1 MTLEQRTKKFRK
13 QIEELPREDIIDIL
27 RVQDPEV
34 IKQINRIEW
43 VFTNKLQH
51 LSWKDRNSSFR

>member
-1 MTLEQRTKKFRK
+1 MNLEQRTKKFRK
-13 QIEELPREDIIDIL
+13 QIEKLPREDIIDIL
-27 RVQDPEV
+27 RAQDPEI

-51 LSWKDRNSSFR
+51 LSWKDRNTCS